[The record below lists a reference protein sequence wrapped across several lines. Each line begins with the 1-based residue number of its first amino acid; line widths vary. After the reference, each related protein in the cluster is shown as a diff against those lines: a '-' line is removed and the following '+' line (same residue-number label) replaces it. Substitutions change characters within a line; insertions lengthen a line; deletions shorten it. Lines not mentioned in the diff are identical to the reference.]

1 MKSNSKHAEILEFD
15 KEVLLN
21 ILNYSSD
28 EIYILN
34 MDLEIIYV
42 NKMCEQH
49 YGLRQKEVIG
59 KHNDYFLEKGYW
71 TPSVIPLVLE
81 KKNTVTLSQTT
92 HTGKELITTAIPIF
106 NPVNGQMDFIFI
118 TAREKN
124 YISIFQQSTQEK
136 KISHNAQILPK
147 SFLTIDDQMSAI
159 IEFCKKVA
167 PVDTNILIQGESGTG
182 KGVLAKYIHDL
193 SNRKNGP
200 FLAINCAAIPEDLL
214 ESELFGYSNG
224 AFTGALKNGK
234 IGLLETANK
243 GTIFLDEIGE
253 ISLKFQTKLLQVLQ
267 DHSFFPVGGR
277 EQKKVDVRIIAASNR
292 NLLEMV
298 NTKQFREDLY
308 YRLNVIDIQ
317 IPPLRNRKNDIPL
330 LTDYFLTKFNHKYQ
344 VNRSISPSVLDVF
357 TTYHWPGNIRQLE
370 NIMERLVITSES
382 MIQLD
387 DLPPQLLPVKKTI
400 HSRQADDSLP
410 TILEETE
417 RKLIIDSYS
426 KHKSSRKVAKD
437 LSISQTKAVKLI
449 RKYCVNVLSNE

>member
-1 MKSNSKHAEILEFD
+1 MTSNPIHSEILEFD

-34 MDLEIIYV
+34 RHLEIIYV

-49 YGLRQKEVIG
+49 YGLQQSEVIG
-59 KHNDYFLEKGYW
+59 KHNDYFLEIGYW
-71 TPSVIPLVLE
+71 TPSVIPIVLE
-81 KKNTVTLSQTT
+81 KKNTVTLSQMT

-106 NPVNGQMDFIFI
+106 NPANGEMDYIFI

-124 YISIFQQSTQEK
+124 YISIIPQSTQEQI
-136 KISHNAQILPK
+136 ISPNEQFLPT
-147 SFLTIDDQMSAI
+147 SFLTIDDQMTAI
-159 IEFCKKVA
+159 IDFCKKVA

-182 KGVLAKYIHDL
+182 KGVLAKHIHEL

-253 ISLKFQTKLLQVLQ
+253 ISLKFQSKLLQVLQ

-277 EQKKVDVRIIAASNR
+277 EQKKVDVRIIAATNR

-298 NTKQFREDLY
+298 YTKQFREDLF

-317 IPPLRNRKNDIPL
+317 IPPLRNRKKDISL
-330 LTDYFLTKFNHKYQ
+330 LTDYFLTKFNRKYQ
-344 VNRSISPSVLDVF
+344 VNRLISPTVLDAF
-357 TTYHWPGNIRQLE
+357 STYPWPGNIRQLE
-370 NIMERLVITSES
+370 NIIERLVITSES
-382 MIQLD
+382 MIHLD
-387 DLPPQLLPVKKTI
+387 DLPSQFISEKKTLL
-400 HSRQADDSLP
+400 SGQVDDSLP
-410 TILEETE
+410 TVLEETE
-417 RKLIIDSYS
+417 RKLIIESYN

-449 RKYCVNVLSNE
+449 RKYCDNVQSN